1 MSDSTSLLDIL
12 SASQAQKEVAANN
25 LFNASSPAA
34 LFGRRGPS
42 TAALTWGYYGG
53 RMIVGGVATA
63 IPNGTVSLAANA
75 TNYFEVDAAGVPS
88 VNSVGFTV
96 GRTPLYSIVTGAS
109 GVVSY
114 QDFRSFL
121 YIAPDSAS
129 EVSGPVSS
137 TNNAL
142 ARFSGTDGGTLE
154 SSGVLVTDANAISGY
169 RGDLNAQTG
178 TTYTLTAADTG
189 KVVELTNA
197 AAITLTLPADAA
209 VGFCCT
215 VVQGGAGQVTLTP
228 AGSATRRHRQS
239 HTKTAGKWA
248 GVTLYVRTN
257 AGGTAAEY
265 VMMGDTAA

>member
-63 IPNGTVSLAANA
+63 IPNGTVALAANA
-75 TNYFEVDAAGVPS
+75 TNYFEVNTAGAPS
-88 VNSVGFTV
+88 VNSVGFTT

-121 YIAPDSAS
+121 YQASFQPYDLSAMYPGAPPASALMLRI
-129 EVSGPVSS
+129 P
-137 TNNAL
+137 L
-142 ARFSGTDGGTLE
+142 ARAVLFPAGLAGSRGT
-154 SSGVLVTDANAISGY
+154 A
-169 RGDLNAQTG
+169 
-178 TTYTLTAADTG
+178 TLTATATTAFDIQLNGASVATMTFAAGTSTATFTAASTISAEAGDVLSVVAPATPDATLAD
-189 KVVELTNA
+189 
-197 AAITLTLPADAA
+197 
-209 VGFCCT
+209 VGF
-215 VVQGGAGQVTLTP
+215 VLSG
-228 AGSATRRHRQS
+228 TR
-239 HTKTAGKWA
+239 
-248 GVTLYVRTN
+248 
-257 AGGTAAEY
+257 
-265 VMMGDTAA
+265 